1 MKTIITAAALCAFS
15 LPAVAAWTAYSQTP
29 SASDFYD
36 VATIEKTAT
45 TVRVWAMTNHASALT
60 NLEGKELLSEKSL
73 TTINCTTKKIGA
85 EIVMT
90 FSGRDTT
97 GTTLGNMETPLRLTP
112 IKPGSA
118 DEALMN
124 TVCRK

>member
-1 MKTIITAAALCAFS
+1 MAAALLACS
-15 LPAVAAWTAYSQTP
+15 LPAAAAWTAYSQTP
-29 SASDFYD
+29 AASDSYD
-36 VATIEKTAT
+36 GATIEKKGS
-45 TVRVWAMTNHASALT
+45 TVKVWAMTNHTSALT

-73 TTINCTTKKIGA
+73 TTIDCANKKIGA

-90 FSGRDTT
+90 FAGRDMT
-97 GTTLGNMETPLRLTP
+97 GTRLGNMETPLRMSA

-124 TVCRK
+124 TVCR

>member
-1 MKTIITAAALCAFS
+1 MKTFITAAALCAFS
-15 LPAVAAWTAYSQTP
+15 LPAVAAWTAYSKTP
-29 SASDFYD
+29 SANDFYD
-36 VATIEKTAT
+36 VATIEKTGS
-45 TVRVWAMTNHASALT
+45 TVRVWAMTNHVSALT

-73 TTINCTTKKIGA
+73 TTIDCAIKKIGA
-85 EIVMT
+85 EVVMT

-118 DEALMN
+118 DEALMHA
-124 TVCRK
+124 VCGK

>member
-1 MKTIITAAALCAFS
+1 MKNTLMVAALLACS
-15 LPAVAAWTAYSQTP
+15 LPAAAAWTVYSQTP
-29 SASDFYD
+29 AASDFYD
-36 VATIEKTAT
+36 GATIEKKGT
-45 TVRVWAMTNHASALT
+45 TVKVWAMTNHQSALT

-73 TTINCTTKKIGA
+73 TTVDCSNKKIGA

-90 FSGRDTT
+90 FAGRDTL
-97 GTTLGNMETPLRLTP
+97 GARLGNMETPLRMSA

-124 TVCRK
+124 AVCR